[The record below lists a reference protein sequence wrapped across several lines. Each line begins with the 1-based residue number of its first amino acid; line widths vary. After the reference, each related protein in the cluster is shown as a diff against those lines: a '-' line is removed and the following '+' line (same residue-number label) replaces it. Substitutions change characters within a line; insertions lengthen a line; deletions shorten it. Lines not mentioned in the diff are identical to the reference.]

1 MGIKSEGFTR
11 IIVEEQNYISKWIDS
26 TLSVFGGEQKI
37 FHLTTVSYKFLIVK
51 PGYFNLPYILF
62 CWFNQYSWF
71 KKVFWLMILYPY
83 FIVKIYLGSFF
94 FYQFFCNVFLPKS
107 ILYNNNQRNIFLLFC
122 TNTFFR
128 FERVYQY
135 CIDTYGAIF
144 VKK

>member
-62 CWFNQYSWF
+62 C
-71 KKVFWLMILYPY
+71 
-83 FIVKIYLGSFF
+83 
-94 FYQFFCNVFLPKS
+94 
-107 ILYNNNQRNIFLLFC
+107 
-122 TNTFFR
+122 
-128 FERVYQY
+128 
-135 CIDTYGAIF
+135 
-144 VKK
+144 